1 MTLMYVCGAEA
12 FALGPCSVV
21 SVYAAVALFPVHTLS
36 AHSSCHATVTLVQ
49 WNASRN
55 NGGIAIFVSQLLIL
69 SLITKMDVSVLTV
82 YFWVQ
87 FPLLTIKMIISIQNF
102 LVGLISTP
110 DYRSGC

>member
-87 FPLLTIKMIISIQNF
+87 FPLLTIKMIISILKFF
-102 LVGLISTP
+102 LWV
-110 DYRSGC
+110 